1 MKTRTICTTIAFGLF
16 SASGFAADDRTPLAQ
31 PSTQSNTVVAKARP
45 TPKLSAATTNP
56 TSEVYLDVA
65 IPVGK
70 NVVIQSGLD
79 FSSAS
84 TVAVSVRC
92 SACTTTTTSMN
103 ALGLVLEARW
113 QALNASTDIA
123 TQNASTFAYT
133 DAGGAIFN
141 VYAEQFNLEL
151 QNKGTSTITLD
162 QVTIFRPGQ

>member
-1 MKTRTICTTIAFGLF
+1 MKRTICTTLLLSLSFG
-16 SASGFAADDRTPLAQ
+16 ASGFAADDHSAPAQSSTPG
-31 PSTQSNTVVAKARP
+31 NTVVVKARP
-45 TPKLSAATTNP
+45 TPKGTPAITNAS
-56 TSEVYLDVA
+56 SEVYLDVA
-65 IPVGK
+65 IPVGQ

-92 SACTTTTTSMN
+92 TACTTTTTSMN

-113 QALNASTDIA
+113 QPLNATTDIA

-133 DAGGAIFN
+133 DAGGVIFN

-151 QNKGTSTITLD
+151 QNKGTATITLD
-162 QVTIFRPGQ
+162 QVTIFCPAQ